1 MNEEIE
7 HIETEEWKLYE
18 KGKNYNISMGL
29 YRDTEDNYNFYH
41 GNQWRGAK
49 LGNIQPIT
57 LNIIRPTVKYKVGV
71 LNSNSYQIVF
81 NPNIYENYEQEQKI
95 EDICKILNRYSNKIW
110 EVEQVNKKVREVL
123 KDACINSEGIVH
135 AYEKDEKIKVEVID
149 KTNIYY
155 GNENDSDIQSQPYI
169 IISYRRTV
177 DSVKEEARKNG
188 MEEEE
193 VEKITSDS
201 DYEEQSGRDKRI
213 DEISPMCLVLLKYYK
228 KDGTIWMKKSTKN
241 AIVHKEADTKLKLYP
256 IAHMV
261 WEEVK
266 GYARGTGEVKYIIPN
281 QIEINKTATRRVI
294 AVQLCAYP
302 KLVANMKYIS
312 NPGSLDKVGTTIKV
326 DEMSADDVNKVVS
339 YLRPTTMSTDAL
351 NLQQELM
358 KDTQDLAGAGDTVNG
373 NVDPTQASGK
383 AILAVQQAGQQP
395 LNEQLE
401 KFKTFIEDLARIW
414 FEMLQT
420 YSINGIIVTKE
431 VKDKETGKVI
441 EVPYRMSY
449 EELQKM
455 KLNIKI
461 DITPH
466 SSYDKY
472 AQEQSLENLML
483 KQLITFEEYVKALS
497 EDSVMPK
504 PKLEKILKDREENNQ
519 RMLEME
525 KEANQINGAMK
536 QIMQMQ
542 SNNSNEVEGIAQQ
555 GESIK
560 TNAINRM
567 GGNQNEMS
575 AMQVS

>member
-1 MNEEIE
+1 MNEEME
-7 HIETEEWKLYE
+7 HFETEEWKLYE
-18 KGKNYNISMGL
+18 KGKNYNTTMRL
-29 YRDTEDNYNFYH
+29 YKDTEDNYDFYH
-41 GNQWRGAK
+41 GNQWKGAK

-71 LNSNSYQIVF
+71 LNSNAYQIVF
-81 NPNIYENYEQEQKI
+81 NPNIYENYEQEQNL
-95 EDICKILNRYSNKIW
+95 EDTCKVLNRYSNKIW

-135 AYEKDEKIKVEVID
+135 AYEDNEKIKVEVID

-177 DSVKEEARKNG
+177 DSVKDEARRNG
-188 MEEEE
+188 MSEEEI
-193 VEKITSDS
+193 EKITSDS

-213 DEISPMCLVLLKYYK
+213 EEISPMCLVLLKYYK

-241 AIVHKEADTKLKLYP
+241 AIVREEADTKLKLYP

-266 GYARGTGEVKYIIPN
+266 GYSRGMGEVKYLIPN
-281 QIEINKTATRRVI
+281 QIEINKTATRRAI

-302 KLVANMKYIS
+302 KLVANMEYIA
-312 NPGSLDKVGTTIKV
+312 NPNSLDKVGTTIKL
-326 DEMSADDVNKVVS
+326 DKIEADDVSKVVS

-395 LNEQLE
+395 LNDQLE
-401 KFKTFIEDLARIW
+401 RFKTFIEDLARVW

-420 YSINGIIVTKE
+420 YSTNGIIVTKE
-431 VKDKETGKVI
+431 IKDEQTGEVVET
-441 EVPYRMSY
+441 PYKMSY
-449 EELQKM
+449 EELQNI

-466 SSYDKY
+466 SAYDKY

-483 KQLITFEEYVKALS
+483 KQLITFEEYVNALS

-504 PKLEKILKDREENNQ
+504 PKLEKILKDREENNR

-525 KEANQINGAMK
+525 KQANQINGAMK
-536 QIMQMQ
+536 QVMQMQ

-555 GESIK
+555 GEIIN
-560 TNAINRM
+560 TNAINTM

-575 AMQVS
+575 TV

>member
-1 MNEEIE
+1 MNEEE
-7 HIETEEWKLYE
+7 KNFLTEEWKLYE

-29 YRDTEDNYNFYH
+29 YSDTEKNYNFYH
-41 GNQWRGAK
+41 GKQWENAK
-49 LGNIQPIT
+49 LGNVQPIT

-81 NPNIYENYEQEQKI
+81 NPNIYESYDEEQHL
-95 EDICKILNRYSNKIW
+95 EDVCKSLNRYSNKLW
-110 EVEQVNKKVREVL
+110 ELEQVSKKVREVM
-123 KDACINSEGIVH
+123 KDACINSEGITH
-135 AYEKDEKIKVEVID
+135 TFEEDGEIKTEVID

-155 GNENDSDIQSQPYI
+155 GNENDDDIQSQPYML
-169 IISYRRTV
+169 ISYRRTV
-177 DSVKEEARKNG
+177 ESVQKEARKNG
-188 MEEEE
+188 MSEEEIA
-193 VEKITSDS
+193 KITSDS

-213 DEISPMCLVLLKYYK
+213 EEISPMCLVLLKYYK
-228 KDGTIWMKKSTKN
+228 KDGTVWIKKSTKN
-241 AIVHKEADTKLKLYP
+241 AIVKEESDTKLKLYP

-261 WEEVK
+261 WEDVK
-266 GYARGTGEVKYIIPN
+266 GYARGTGEVKYMIPN

-312 NPGSLDKVGTTIKV
+312 NPSSLNKVGTTIQLN
-326 DEMSADDVNKVVS
+326 EMSADDVNKVVS
-339 YLRPTTMSTDAL
+339 YLRPTTMSTDAF

-395 LNEQLE
+395 LNDQLE

-420 YSINGIIVTKE
+420 YSVNGITVTKE
-431 VKDKETGKVI
+431 EKDEQTGKTI

-449 EELQKM
+449 DELQDV

-466 SSYDKY
+466 SAYDKF

-483 KQLITFEEYVKALS
+483 QKLITFEEYVKALS
-497 EDSVMPK
+497 DDSVMPK
-504 PKLEKILKDREENNQ
+504 PKLEKILKDREETKR

-525 KEANQINGAMK
+525 KQANAINGAIQQEMAI
-536 QIMQMQ
+536 QEMNGNEIDQMAMQGNMA
-542 SNNSNEVEGIAQQ
+542 NEQAMALI
-555 GESIK
+555 
-560 TNAINRM
+560 
-567 GGNQNEMS
+567 GGGSNEMS
-575 AMQVS
+575 

>member
-7 HIETEEWKLYE
+7 NFETEEWKLYE
-18 KGKNYNISMGL
+18 KGKSYNISMGV
-29 YRDTEDNYNFYH
+29 YKDTEDNYNFYH
-41 GNQWRGAK
+41 GNQWKEAK

-57 LNIIRPTVKYKVGV
+57 LNVIRPTVKYKVGV

-81 NPNIYENYEQEQKI
+81 NPNVYESYEQAQKL

-110 EVEQVNKKVREVL
+110 EVEQVNKKVREIL
-123 KDACINSEGIVH
+123 KDSCINSEGIAH
-135 AYEKDEKIKVEVID
+135 AYEENEKIKVEVID

-177 DSVKEEARKNG
+177 DSVKEEARKYG
-188 MEEEE
+188 TSEEE
-193 VEKITSDS
+193 VAKITSDS
-201 DYEEQSGRDKRI
+201 DYEEQSGKDKRI
-213 DEISPMCLVLLKYYK
+213 EEISPMCLVLLKYYK
-228 KDGTIWMKKSTKN
+228 KDGTIWMKKSTKT
-241 AIVHKEADTKLKLYP
+241 AIIRNESDTKLKLYP
-256 IAHMV
+256 VAHMV

-266 GYARGTGEVKYIIPN
+266 GYARGMGEVKYLIPN
-281 QIEINKTATRRVI
+281 QIEINKTATRRAV

-312 NPGSLDKVGTTIKV
+312 NSKSLEKVGTTIKL
-326 DEMSADDVNKVVS
+326 DEMPADDVNKVVS
-339 YLRPTTMSTDAL
+339 YLKPTTMSTDAL

-358 KDTQDLAGAGDTVNG
+358 KDTQELAGAGDTVTG
-373 NVDPTQASGK
+373 AIDPTRASGK

-395 LNEQLE
+395 LNDQVE

-420 YSINGIIVTKE
+420 YSLNGIATTKE
-431 VKDKETGKVI
+431 TNNPKTGEIV
-441 EVPYRMSY
+441 EQPYEITYDM
-449 EELQKM
+449 LQSM

-466 SSYDKY
+466 SSYDKF

-483 KQLITFEEYVKALS
+483 KKLITFDEYVKALS

-504 PKLEKILKDREENNQ
+504 PKLEKILKDR
-519 RMLEME
+519 
-525 KEANQINGAMK
+525 KEANAQMLQIEKQANAINGAMK
-536 QIMQMQ
+536 EAMQIQ
-542 SNNSNEVEGIAQQ
+542 SYNSNRIEGIAQQ
-555 GESIK
+555 GEQ
-560 TNAINRM
+560 INSNIIGMM
-567 GGNQNEMS
+567 GES
-575 AMQVS
+575 